1 MSNDEIE
8 AQGYNP
14 EEVRNWVKNT
24 SEMERLDK
32 IAPKN
37 MRHEQ
42 ATEFLDMHKPSDET
56 DEQPT
61 IPELENP
68 VEKPVEKPV
77 EEPVESKEDNN
88 KKESWE
94 SVDILV

>member
-32 IAPKN
+32 IVPKN

-42 ATEFLDMHKPSDET
+42 VTEFLDMHKPSAET

-61 IPELENP
+61 IPEL
-68 VEKPVEKPV
+68 EKPV